1 MSDLEFVGKMNPQPF
16 ISMRKEEEMGI
27 EKIKEIRKKGQL
39 KTLFRSNTDPE
50 PELTYV
56 RDVQED
62 Y

>member
-16 ISMRKEEEMGI
+16 ISMRKEEEMRI
-27 EKIKEIRKKGQL
+27 EKIKESRKKEQFN
-39 KTLFRSNTDPE
+39 TLFRSNTVPE